1 MNVESPA
8 PLIWKAPPF
17 PGAVAPVA
25 VLLVNVTLLN
35 SNKSPAFERTSIPP
49 PALTAVFPDI
59 VRPSTF
65 NDPILV
71 KIPPPEPAVP
81 VAELP
86 SILEAPFI
94 INVPISL

>member
-1 MNVESPA
+1 
-8 PLIWKAPPF
+8 
-17 PGAVAPVA
+17 
-25 VLLVNVTLLN
+25 LN
-35 SNKSPAFERTSIPP
+35 SNKSPGFDRTSIPP
-49 PALTAVFPDI
+49 PALTAVFPVIDKL
-59 VRPSTF
+59 STV

-86 SILEAPFI
+86 SIVEVPFT